1 MRLNIKNNIISKLT
15 KEESEKKVYQF
26 TEQLLEIKRQ
36 QKEANATFKEEIK
49 DLESEIK
56 GIIEDFNL
64 NNTPAP

>member
-1 MRLNIKNNIISKLT
+1 MSKLT
-15 KEESEKKVYQF
+15 KAESEKKVYQF